1 MTMKT
6 AVYPGS
12 FDPITYGH
20 IDIIDRASRLF
31 DNVIVA
37 VLNNP
42 SKAPLFSAAERMDM
56 IREATIGLK
65 NVEVDSFSGLLIDYV
80 EEREANTVL
89 KGLRAV
95 SDFEY
100 ELQMALMN
108 RKLNRNVET
117 VFMMT
122 SSRYSFL
129 SSSLVKE
136 VVRLGGCVKDLVP
149 DYVFE
154 RLIEKYKE
162 V

>member
-1 MTMKT
+1 MKT

-42 SKAPLFSAAERMDM
+42 SKTPLFNAEERMDM
-56 IREATIGLK
+56 IRKATTELR

-80 EEREANTVL
+80 EKKNANTVL

-117 VFMMT
+117 IFMMT

-136 VVRLGGCVKDLVP
+136 VARFGGCVKDLVP

-154 RLIEKYKE
+154 KLLEKYR
-162 V
+162 

>member
-1 MTMKT
+1 MKT

-20 IDIIDRASRLF
+20 IDIIDRGSRLF

-42 SKAPLFSAAERMDM
+42 SKAPLFNTEERLDM
-56 IREATIGLK
+56 IRKATAELR

-80 EEREANTVL
+80 DQRGANTVL

-136 VVRLGGCVKDLVP
+136 VARLGGCVKELVP
-149 DYVFE
+149 DHVFE
-154 RLIEKYKE
+154 RLLEKNK
-162 V
+162 

>member
-1 MTMKT
+1 MKT

-20 IDIIDRASRLF
+20 IDIIDRASRVF
-31 DNVIVA
+31 DSVIVA

-42 SKAPLFSAAERMDM
+42 SKAPLFNTEERLDM
-56 IREATIGLK
+56 IREATAELK

-80 EEREANTVL
+80 ERKNADTVL

-100 ELQMALMN
+100 EMQMALMN

-117 VFMMT
+117 IFMMT
-122 SSRYSFL
+122 SSRYS
-129 SSSLVKE
+129 S
-136 VVRLGGCVKDLVP
+136 
-149 DYVFE
+149 
-154 RLIEKYKE
+154 
-162 V
+162 

>member
-1 MTMKT
+1 MKT

-31 DNVIVA
+31 DRVIVA

-42 SKAPLFSAAERMDM
+42 SKNPLFSTEERLDM
-56 IREATIGLK
+56 IRKAVSELK

-80 EEREANTVL
+80 EKREANKVL

-100 ELQMALMN
+100 EMQMALMN

-129 SSSLVKE
+129 SSSLIKE
-136 VVRLGGCVKDLVP
+136 VVKFGGCVKDLVP
-149 DYVFE
+149 EHVLE
-154 RLIEKYKE
+154 KLVEKYR
-162 V
+162 

>member
-1 MTMKT
+1 MKI

-42 SKAPLFSAAERMDM
+42 SKAPLFDTEERMDM
-56 IREATIGLK
+56 IRNATSELR

-80 EEREANTVL
+80 DQKGANTVL

-117 VFMMT
+117 IFMMT

-136 VVRLGGCVKDLVP
+136 VARLGGCVKELVP
-149 DYVFE
+149 DYVS
-154 RLIEKYKE
+154 EKLLEKNK
-162 V
+162 

>member
-1 MTMKT
+1 MRT

-12 FDPITYGH
+12 FDPVTYGH

-31 DNVIVA
+31 DRVIVA

-42 SKAPLFSAAERMDM
+42 SKAPLFTTDERLDM
-56 IREATIGLK
+56 LRTATMEIK
-65 NVEVDSFSGLLIDYV
+65 NIEVDCFSGLLIDYV
-80 EEREANTVL
+80 EKKEATTVV
-89 KGLRAV
+89 KGLRVV
-95 SDFEY
+95 SDFEF

-117 VFMMT
+117 IFMMT

-136 VVRLGGCVKDLVP
+136 VARLGGCVKDLVP
-149 DYVFE
+149 EYVNGQLEKKFE
-154 RLIEKYKE
+154 KQL
-162 V
+162 

>member
-1 MTMKT
+1 MKI

-42 SKAPLFSAAERMDM
+42 SKAPLFDTEERMDM
-56 IREATIGLK
+56 IRNATSELR

-80 EEREANTVL
+80 DQKGANTVL

-108 RKLNRNVET
+108 RKLNRMWNDIYDDQQQ
-117 VFMMT
+117 VFI
-122 SSRYSFL
+122 L

-136 VVRLGGCVKDLVP
+136 VARLGGCVKELVP
-149 DYVFE
+149 DYVS
-154 RLIEKYKE
+154 EKLLEKNK
-162 V
+162 